1 MLCLMMESARVCRVA
16 SRWDCVDGGVPLRI
30 CGMMGVMTMPNMTA
44 GRQKQDN
51 MVSSE
56 YTGVMHGAKEGGQGA
71 RWSGLC

>member
-1 MLCLMMESARVCRVA
+1 
-16 SRWDCVDGGVPLRI
+16 
-30 CGMMGVMTMPNMTA
+30 MMGVITMPNMTA

-56 YTGVMHGAKEGGQGA
+56 YTGVMHVAKEGGQGA